1 MADSQMSQ
9 TGPIFRKISLFDA
22 KCFDI
27 APLADS
33 DDKAVILNS
42 AQDAG
47 VQVEYLHRACTW
59 FFSVKTPLAPAN
71 TWKDVLHSWLN
82 RQKEWIGAASSITFA
97 CSYFAGQCI
106 VTKISSLAFSNAGCP
121 WIMQFSPNFWRSHS
135 CRYCPEDN
143 SMPNDTQ
150 SIPRF

>member
-47 VQVEYLHRACTW
+47 VQVEYLHRACT
-59 FFSVKTPLAPAN
+59 
-71 TWKDVLHSWLN
+71 
-82 RQKEWIGAASSITFA
+82 
-97 CSYFAGQCI
+97 
-106 VTKISSLAFSNAGCP
+106 
-121 WIMQFSPNFWRSHS
+121 
-135 CRYCPEDN
+135 
-143 SMPNDTQ
+143 
-150 SIPRF
+150 